1 MSWGATREPTS
12 RAGGPDLVV
21 LIVLGAL
28 LAVLVWSR
36 FSLLGV
42 SVWRDEAYSAIH
54 YVDRGPDEI
63 FFGQYVPNNHVLFS
77 LLAWLTTRTFGRG
90 EAVYRLWSVVP
101 AIAAVVFVA
110 WWSWRRVSRLAAV
123 IVVLLVLVSPLHLG
137 LAVEARGYGLG
148 FLAGAGVLV
157 SAIRAGEHGR
167 SRDVAFFAV
176 FATIGIWTLPVFS
189 LLVVMQGL
197 VLIALPAV
205 RRLTLI
211 AIAGVA
217 VASLAFYA
225 PLLGDILGKA
235 DQRFGDQLPWDGWLQ
250 GPSNHIVLP
259 TLRAL
264 APNEPAWISEQPTLR
279 VIAVVLVALAV
290 YRCWR
295 RVEYVL
301 LAGLIVP
308 VVGVYAVLVAAR
320 FYVEPRFASY
330 LLFHIVVLLALGVTE
345 AWRFIAGT
353 STGRAVAA
361 LAVVLALIVGVHN
374 AIVDSQPL
382 ARAPIDNYR
391 FAAQIADGSGIDEV
405 VTNSP
410 RPEGLYF
417 YLGEHRVKRLD
428 PFQLAAVLCDGTRNF
443 AFVDH
448 RIPDSPETDVSCLR
462 ERGLAPIKAEQ
473 WAPGSLDVWL
483 ADDAGADGAGG
494 DGSRA
499 TITTVAALE
508 PVVSGLVEAYDEST
522 DAGLEVAVSTQDQ
535 VVQAA
540 AEGRPAIAPGA
551 RLGDADGVAIGR
563 NLAIIAVPAGN
574 PAQVT
579 GVDAFASGSGLDTQI
594 CSGDTAFGNLGALVV
609 RRAGV
614 EPDASRVAAGCE
626 TDALAR
632 VARGELDATLVFRGS
647 VPIPKGVEAVTIPAD
662 QNIVIDIRYGPV
674 VDEAGDGSFQS
685 FLASD
690 AARQVLSQHG
700 LLP

>member
-1 MSWGATREPTS
+1 MSWGATREHVS
-12 RAGGPDLVV
+12 RAEGTDLVV

-42 SVWRDEAYSAIH
+42 SFWRDEAYTAVH
-54 YVDRGPDEI
+54 YVDRGPVEI
-63 FFGQYVPNNHVLFS
+63 TLGRYVPNNHVLFS

-123 IVVLLVLVSPLHLG
+123 LVVLLVLVSPLHLG
-137 LAVEARGYGLG
+137 LAAQARGYGLG
-148 FLAGAGVLV
+148 FLAGAGVLI
-157 SAIRAGEHGR
+157 SATRAGEDGR
-167 SRDVAFFAV
+167 SRDLALFVV
-176 FATIGIWTLPVFS
+176 FATIGVWTLPVFA

-205 RRLTLI
+205 RQRALI

-225 PLLGDILGKA
+225 PLLGDILGNA
-235 DQRFGDQLPWDGWLQ
+235 NQRFGKQLPWYGWLQ
-250 GPSNHIVLP
+250 GPSSHIVLP

-264 APNEPAWISEQPTLR
+264 APKEPAWISEEPLLG
-279 VIAVVLVALAV
+279 VVAVVLVALAV

-295 RVEYVL
+295 RAEYVL
-301 LAGLIVP
+301 LASLVVP

-320 FYVEPRFASY
+320 FYVEPRFASH
-330 LLFHIVVLLALGVTE
+330 LLFHVVVVLALGVTE
-345 AWRFIAGT
+345 AWRLTAGA

-361 LAVVLALIVGVHN
+361 LAVVLMLIVGVHN
-374 AIVDSQPL
+374 AIVDTQPL
-382 ARAPIDNYR
+382 ARTPVDNYR
-391 FAAQIADGSGIDEV
+391 LAAQIADGSGVDDV

-417 YLGEHRVKRLD
+417 YLGERRVKQLA
-428 PFQLAAVLCDGTRNF
+428 PFQLAATLCDGTRSF

-448 RIPDSPETDVSCLR
+448 RTANSPETAVWCLR
-462 ERGLAPIKAEQ
+462 ERGLAPIHVDQ
-473 WAPGSLDVWL
+473 RVGSLDVWL
-483 ADDAGADGAGG
+483 VDDAGAGGARN

-499 TITTVAALE
+499 TIMTVPELE
-508 PVVSGLVEAYDEST
+508 PAVRGLVEAYVEASDS
-522 DAGLEVAVSTQDQ
+522 DLEVAVGTQDQ
-535 VVQAA
+535 VVQAV

-551 RLGDADGVAIGR
+551 WLRDADSVAIGR
-563 NLAIIAVPAGN
+563 YLPVIAVPAGN
-574 PAQVT
+574 PARVT
-579 GVDAFASGSGLDTQI
+579 GVDAFASSSRLDTQI
-594 CSGDTAFGNLGALVV
+594 CGADTAYGNLGELVV
-609 RRAGV
+609 GRGGV
-614 EPDASRVAAGCE
+614 QPDASRVAAGCE
-626 TDALAR
+626 ADALAR

-647 VPIPKGVEAVTIPAD
+647 VPIPKGVEVVTIPDD
-662 QNIVIDIRYGPV
+662 QNIVIDVRYGPTT
-674 VDEAGDGSFQS
+674 DEAGDGSFQS

-690 AARQVLSQHG
+690 AATQVLSRQG

>member
-1 MSWGATREPTS
+1 MSWGATREPSS
-12 RAGGPDLVV
+12 RAEASDLVV

-42 SVWRDEAYSAIH
+42 SFWRDEAYTAVH
-54 YVDRGPDEI
+54 YVDEGPDEI
-63 FFGQYVPNNHVLFS
+63 ILGRYVPNNHVLFS
-77 LLAWLTTRTFGRG
+77 LLAWLTTQTGGRG

-123 IVVLLVLVSPLHLG
+123 IVLLLVLVSPMHLG
-137 LAVEARGYGLG
+137 LAAEARGYGLG

-157 SAIRAGEHGR
+157 SAIRAGELGR
-167 SRDVAFFAV
+167 SRDLAFFAV
-176 FATIGIWTLPVFS
+176 FATIGVWTLPVFA

-205 RRLTLI
+205 RRRTLV

-217 VASLAFYA
+217 VASLTFYA
-225 PLLGDILGKA
+225 PLLGDVLGRA
-235 DQRFGDQLPWDGWLQ
+235 NQRFGDQLPWYGWLQ

-264 APNEPAWISEQPTLR
+264 APKEPAWISEEPLLG
-279 VIAVVLVALAV
+279 VVAVVLVALAV

-308 VVGVYAVLVAAR
+308 VVGVYAVLVVGR
-320 FYVEPRFASY
+320 LYVHPRFASY

-345 AWRFIAGT
+345 AWRLTAG
-353 STGRAVAA
+353 SSSGRAVAA
-361 LAVVLALIVGVHN
+361 LAGVLALIVGVHN
-374 AIVDSQPL
+374 AIVDTQPL

-391 FAAQIADGSGIDEV
+391 LVAQIADGSEIDEV

-417 YLGEHRVKRLD
+417 YLGERRVKQLG
-428 PFQLAAVLCDGTRNF
+428 PFQLAAVLCDGTRSF

-448 RIPDSPETDVSCLR
+448 RTADSPETDVSCLR
-462 ERGLAPIKAEQ
+462 ERGLAPINVEQ
-473 WAPGSLDVWL
+473 RAPGSLDVWL
-483 ADDAGADGAGG
+483 ADDTGADGAQG
-494 DGSRA
+494 DGSLA
-499 TITTVAALE
+499 TITTVAELE
-508 PVVSGLVEAYDEST
+508 PAVRGLVEAYDEASG
-522 DAGLEVAVSTQDQ
+522 ASLGVAVRTQDQ

-540 AEGRPAIAPGA
+540 AEGRPAIAPGGW
-551 RLGDADGVAIGR
+551 LGDADSVAIGR
-563 NLAIIAVPAGN
+563 NLAIIAVPVGN

-579 GVDAFASGSGLDTQI
+579 GVDVFASGSGLDTQI
-594 CSGDTAFGNLGALVV
+594 CGGDSAYGNFGALVV
-609 RRAGV
+609 GRAGV
-614 EPDASRVAAGCE
+614 QPDVSRVAARCE
-626 TDALAR
+626 ADALAR
-632 VARGELDATLVFRGS
+632 VARGELDAALLFRGS
-647 VPIPKGVEAVTIPAD
+647 VPIPEGVEVVSIPDD
-662 QNIVIDIRYGPV
+662 QNIVIDVRYGPV
-674 VDEAGDGSFQS
+674 ADEAGDGSFQS

-690 AARQVLSQHG
+690 AATQVLSQHG

>member
-1 MSWGATREPTS
+1 MSWGATREAAPCA
-12 RAGGPDLVV
+12 RAPDLVV

-42 SVWRDEAYSAIH
+42 SVWRDEAYTAVH
-54 YVDRGPDEI
+54 YVNRGPDEI
-63 FFGQYVPNNHVLFS
+63 IFGRYVPNNHVLFS
-77 LLAWLTTRTFGRG
+77 LLAWLTTRTYGRG

-101 AIAAVVFVA
+101 AIAAVVLVA
-110 WWSWRRVSRLAAV
+110 WWSWRRISRLAAV

-137 LAVEARGYGLG
+137 LAAEARGYGLG

-157 SAIRAGEHGR
+157 SAMRAGEHGR
-167 SRDVAFFAV
+167 SGDLAFFAV

-205 RRLTLI
+205 RRRTSI

-235 DQRFGDQLPWDGWLQ
+235 NQRFGDQLPWDGWLQ
-250 GPSNHIVLP
+250 GPSDQIVLP

-264 APNEPAWISEQPTLR
+264 APEGPAWISEQPALR
-279 VIAVVLVALAV
+279 VMAVVLVALAV
-290 YRCWR
+290 RRCWR
-295 RVEYVL
+295 RAEYVL
-301 LAGLIVP
+301 LSGLIVP
-308 VVGVYAVLVAAR
+308 VVGVYTVLVAAR
-320 FYVEPRFASY
+320 VYVHPRFASY
-330 LLFHIVVLLALGVTE
+330 LLFHVVVLMALGVTE
-345 AWRFIAGT
+345 AWTLIGRT
-353 STGRAVAA
+353 SIGRAVAA
-361 LAVVLALIVGVHN
+361 VAVLLAVMMGVRN
-374 AIVDSQPL
+374 AIVDTQSL

-391 FAAQIADGSGIDEV
+391 LVAQIADGSGIDEV

-417 YLGEHRVKRLD
+417 YLGERRVKRLD
-428 PFQLAAVLCDGTRNF
+428 PSQLAAVLCDRTRNF
-443 AFVDH
+443 AFVDQ
-448 RIPDSPETDVSCLR
+448 RTADSPKTDVSCLR
-462 ERGLAPIKAEQ
+462 ERGLAPINAEQ
-473 WAPGSLDVWL
+473 RAPGSLDVWL
-483 ADDAGADGAGG
+483 ADDAGADGAQG
-494 DGSRA
+494 DGSQA
-499 TITTVAALE
+499 MITTVAGLE
-508 PVVSGLVEAYDEST
+508 PAVRGLVEAYDEAS
-522 DAGLEVAVSTQDQ
+522 DADLEVAVSSPDQ

-540 AEGRPAIAPGA
+540 AEGRPAIVPGA
-551 RLGDADGVAIGR
+551 GLGATQSVAIGR
-563 NLAIIAVPAGN
+563 SLAIIAVPAGN

-579 GVDAFASGSGLDTQI
+579 GVDAFASNSGLDTQI
-594 CSGDTAFGNLGALVV
+594 CGEDTPFGNLGAMVM

-614 EPDASRVAAGCE
+614 EPDGSRVAAGCE
-626 TDALAR
+626 ADALAR

-647 VPIPKGVEAVTIPAD
+647 VAIPTGVEVVAIPGD

-674 VDEAGDGSFQS
+674 VDAAGDGSFQS

-690 AARQVLSQHG
+690 AAKQVLSRQG